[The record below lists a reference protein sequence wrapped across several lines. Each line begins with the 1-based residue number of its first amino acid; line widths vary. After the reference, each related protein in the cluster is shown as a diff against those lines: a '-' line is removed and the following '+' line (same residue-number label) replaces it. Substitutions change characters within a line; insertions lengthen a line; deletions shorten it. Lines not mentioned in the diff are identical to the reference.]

1 MALSIALL
9 LYDRFTMLDAV
20 GPAEVL
26 TLLPDVELKL
36 VAKTAGVVWPDNR
49 AMPFVAP
56 YGLSDVPEADILLVP
71 GGTGTGDHLADAEL
85 LDWIRQLHAGS
96 RYTLSV
102 CTGALLFG
110 AAGLLKG
117 AEATTHWAARGQLE
131 AFGATAV
138 TGRWAQAGRIFT
150 AAGVSAGID
159 LALHIAALIAGD
171 ETAQAI
177 QLAIEYDPQPPF
189 DSGSLEK
196 APAGLAE
203 KLFAG
208 AVALGSRDDRPRPPL
223 PSMP

>member
-1 MALSIALL
+1 MQIALL
-9 LYDRFTMLDAV
+9 IYDRFTMLDAI

-36 VAKTAGVVWPDNR
+36 VAKSAGIVWPDNR
-49 AMPFVAP
+49 AIPFVAP
-56 YGLSDVPEADILLVP
+56 YAIGDVASADMLVIP
-71 GGTGTGDHLADAEL
+71 GGTGTGDLLADAEL
-85 LDWIRQLHAGS
+85 IEWIARIHQTT

-102 CTGALLFG
+102 CTGSLLLG

-117 AEATTHWAARGQLE
+117 QEACTHWAARTQLQ
-131 AFGATAV
+131 AFGAIPQAT
-138 TGRWAQAGRIFT
+138 RWAQAGRIFT

-159 LALHIAALIAGD
+159 LALHVAGLVAGT

-189 DSGSLEK
+189 DSGSIEK
-196 APAGLAE
+196 APPGLAE
-203 KLFAG
+203 KIFAG
-208 AVALGSRDDRPRPPL
+208 SVAMGARDERPRPPL